1 MLDAALLAL
10 AELSNPVTFFAL
22 VAGVVTGLV
31 VGILPGLG
39 GTAGLALLL
48 PFVFGMDPSV
58 ALAMMVGLTAVTTTS
73 DTFPSVLMGIPG
85 TSGSQAT
92 VLDGFPMSKR
102 GEGTRALSAAFVS
115 SLFGGIF
122 GAFVL
127 SFAVFAAKPIILSIG
142 FGEQFML
149 VVLALSMVG
158 ILTGTNIWKGLAAC
172 SLGLMLGALGAAPLS
187 GVQRTT
193 LGTDYLLDP
202 LPLVIVGLAM
212 FATPEIIDLL
222 RRQATI
228 SETGKIG
235 GGWFQGARDWAR
247 NWFLSLRCSLIGC
260 IIGALP
266 GLGGSV
272 VDWIAYGHAVQTTRN
287 RESYGTGDVR
297 GVIAP
302 ESANNAK
309 EGGALVPTLLLGI
322 PGSGS
327 MAILLGGLV
336 LIGIEPGVE
345 LVTDKLDLVYLII
358 WSIAVANI
366 VGAGICFL
374 LSPQIARLTT
384 IRYVLLAPFMIG
396 IIFFAAFQATR
407 NWGDLIA
414 LFVLSAL
421 GVYMKRFGWPR
432 PALLI
437 GFVLA
442 NRVESSVYQTV
453 ALYGLSFLERP
464 IVLVLLVLTLM
475 SIAAA
480 VIFKQRPTGSL
491 RDNPIFAITR
501 TAPQWIFLGLLTVAA
516 LYILQ
521 DAQNYNQLTGLYPT
535 VASVSAICFILPL
548 AVMMAFS
555 PKGFTVFYDAE
566 KGVEA
571 EAARTGKRPR
581 SAEYYLAMI
590 AGMLLLCALVGF
602 VPGIATFI
610 FLFLW
615 RKGDV
620 AIWKAVFGAGAFV
633 LFLGILSD
641 QLTLRYP
648 QGLLQTQMG
657 VQLPWPL
664 Q

>member
-1 MLDAALLAL
+1 MLEAALSAL
-10 AELSNPVTFFAL
+10 SQLSAPETLLAL

-31 VGILPGLG
+31 VGVLPGLG

-48 PFVFGMDPSV
+48 PFVFGMEPNT
-58 ALAMMVGLTAVTTTS
+58 ALAMMIGLTAVTTTS

-102 GEGTRALSAAFVS
+102 GEGTRALSAAFIS

-127 SFAVFAAKPIILSIG
+127 SFAVFFAKPIILKIG

-158 ILTGTNIWKGLAAC
+158 ILTGSNIWKGLGAC

-187 GVQRTT
+187 GVERAT
-193 LGTDYLLDP
+193 LGTEYLLDP

-222 RRQATI
+222 RRQSTI
-228 SETGKIG
+228 SETGKLG
-235 GGWFQGARDWAR
+235 AGWLQGFKDWLA
-247 NWFLSLRCSLIGC
+247 NWWLSLRCSFIGC

-272 VDWIAYGHAVQTTRN
+272 VDWIAYGHALQTTKN

-309 EGGALVPTLLLGI
+309 EGGALIPTILLGI

-327 MAILLGGLV
+327 MAILLGGLI
-336 LIGIEPGVE
+336 LIGVEPGTE
-345 LVTDKLDLVYLII
+345 LVTDQLDLVYLII
-358 WSIAVANI
+358 WSIAAANI
-366 VGAGICFL
+366 VGAGICFA
-374 LSPQIARLTT
+374 LSPQIAKLTT
-384 IRYVLLAPFMIG
+384 IRYVLLAPFMFG

-407 NWGDLIA
+407 SWGDLVA
-414 LFVLSAL
+414 LFLLSTL
-421 GVYMKRFGWPR
+421 GVYMKRFGWSR

-437 GFVLA
+437 GFVLSA
-442 NRVESSVYQTV
+442 RVEKSVYQTV
-453 ALYGLSFLERP
+453 ALYGASFLERP
-464 IVLVLLVLTLM
+464 IVMVLLVLTVL

-480 VIFKQRPTGSL
+480 VFFKQKPPGPMSKEGPFSNQGTK
-491 RDNPIFAITR
+491 
-501 TAPQWIFLGLLTVAA
+501 PQWIFLALLVGGA
-516 LYILQ
+516 LFILQ
-521 DAQNYNQLTGLYPT
+521 DGMNFNQLTGLFPM
-535 VASVSAICFILPL
+535 VASISALLFFAPL
-548 AVMMAFS
+548 AAAMLLKKAPS
-555 PKGFTVFYDAE
+555 GVFFDAE
-566 KGVEA
+566 RVADKS
-571 EAARTGKRPR
+571 KP
-581 SAEYYLAMI
+581 SAEFFLGLL
-590 AGMLLLCALVGF
+590 AGMLLLAALVGF
-602 VPGIATFI
+602 VLGIATFI

-615 RKGDV
+615 LRANV
-620 AIWKAVFGAGAFV
+620 AWWKALLGAGGFV
-633 LFLGILSD
+633 LFLGVLSN
-641 QLTLRYP
+641 QLTLQYP
-648 QGLLQTQMG
+648 TGLLQSWIT
-657 VQLPWPL
+657 LPWPL

>member
-10 AELSNPVTFFAL
+10 TELTNPVTFL
-22 VAGVVTGLV
+22 SLIAGVVVGLM

-48 PFVFGMDPSV
+48 PFVFGMEPSV
-58 ALAMMVGLTAVTTTS
+58 ALAMMIGLTAVTTTS

-102 GEGTRALSAAFVS
+102 GEGTRALSAAFIS
-115 SLFGGIF
+115 SLFGGIL

-127 SFAVFAAKPIILSIG
+127 SFAVFAAKPIILKIG

-158 ILTGTNIWKGLAAC
+158 ILTGINLWKGLAAC
-172 SLGLMLGALGAAPLS
+172 SMGLMLGALGAAPLS
-187 GVQRTT
+187 GVQRAT
-193 LGTDYLLDP
+193 LGAEYLLDP

-222 RRQATI
+222 RRRESI
-228 SETGKIG
+228 SDTGKLG
-235 GGWFQGARDWAR
+235 AGWYQGFRDWLS
-247 NWFLSLRCSLIGC
+247 NWWLSLRCAVIGC
-260 IIGALP
+260 IVGALP

-272 VDWIAYGHAVQTTRN
+272 VDWIAYGHAVQTTKD

-309 EGGALVPTLLLGI
+309 EGGALVPTILLGI

-327 MAILLGGLV
+327 MAILLGGLI
-336 LIGIEPGVE
+336 LIGVEPGVE
-345 LVTDKLDLVYLII
+345 LITDKLDLVYLII
-358 WSIAVANI
+358 FAIAAANV
-366 VGAGICFL
+366 VGAGICFA
-374 LSPQIARLTT
+374 LSPQIAKLTT
-384 IRYVLLAPFMIG
+384 IRYVLLAPFMLG
-396 IIFFAAFQATR
+396 VIFFAAFQATR

-414 LFVLSAL
+414 LFVLSVL

-437 GFVLA
+437 GFVLST
-442 NRVESSVYQTV
+442 RVESSVYQTV
-453 ALYGLSFLERP
+453 ALYGITFLQRP
-464 IVLVLLVLTLM
+464 IVIGLLILTLL
-475 SIAAA
+475 SVAAA
-480 VIFKQRPTGSL
+480 VFFKQSHTGPMDESTPFTH
-491 RDNPIFAITR
+491 RNTV
-501 TAPQWIFLGLLTVAA
+501 PQWIFFAA
-516 LYILQ
+516 IFSFAIFILV

-535 VASVSAICFILPL
+535 VASVSAMAFLIPL
-548 AVMMAFS
+548 AFNMIRTREPS
-555 PKGFTVFYDAE
+555 PTFFDAE
-566 KGVEA
+566 NVA
-571 EAARTGKRPR
+571 EKPAR
-581 SAEYYLAMI
+581 SAEYYLLLI
-590 AGMLLLCALVGF
+590 LGMLAISAVTGF
-602 VPGIATFI
+602 VLGVATFI

-615 RKGDV
+615 LKGQV
-620 AIWKAVFGAGAFV
+620 KPLNAILGAAGFV
-633 LFLGILSD
+633 LFLGVLSD

-648 QGLLQTQMG
+648 TGLLQTW
-657 VQLPWPL
+657 VTLPWPL

>member
-1 MLDAALLAL
+1 MFEAALLAL
-10 AELSNPVTFFAL
+10 AELSNPTTFLAL
-22 VAGVVTGLV
+22 IAGVVVGLM

-48 PFVFGMDPSV
+48 PFVFGMDPGV
-58 ALAMMVGLTAVTTTS
+58 ALAMMIGLTAVTTTS

-92 VLDGFPMSKR
+92 VMDGFPMSKR

-122 GAFVL
+122 GAVVL

-158 ILTGTNIWKGLAAC
+158 ILTGINIWKGLAAC
-172 SLGLMLGALGAAPLS
+172 SMGLMLGALGAAPLS
-187 GVQRTT
+187 GVERAT
-193 LGTDYLLDP
+193 LGTSYLLDP

-222 RRQATI
+222 RRQERIAHG
-228 SETGKIG
+228 GKLG
-235 GGWFQGARDWAR
+235 GGWLQGARDWAR
-247 NWFLSLRCSLIGC
+247 NWWLSMRCSAIGC

-272 VDWIAYGHAVQTTRN
+272 VDWIAYGHAIQTTRN
-287 RESYGTGDVR
+287 RERYGTGDVR

-327 MAILLGGLV
+327 MAILLGGLI
-336 LIGIEPGVE
+336 LIGIDPGVE
-345 LVTDKLDLVYLII
+345 LVTEQLDLVYLII

-366 VGAGICFL
+366 VGAGICFA
-374 LSPQIARLTT
+374 LSPQIAKLTT
-384 IRYVLLAPFMIG
+384 IRYVLLAPFMLG

-407 NWGDLIA
+407 SWGDLIA
-414 LFVLSAL
+414 LFLLSVL

-442 NRVESSVYQTV
+442 ERVESSVYQTV
-453 ALYGLSFLERP
+453 ALYGFTFLQRP
-464 IVLVLLVLTLM
+464 IVIVLLVLTLL
-475 SIAAA
+475 SVAAA
-480 VIFKQRPTGSL
+480 ILFKRSPPGNLTESSPFSHLRTG
-491 RDNPIFAITR
+491 
-501 TAPQWIFLGLLTVAA
+501 PQWVFLIAVAGFA
-516 LYILQ
+516 AFILW
-521 DAQNYNQLTGLYPT
+521 DAQGYNQLTGLYPT
-535 VASVSAICFILPL
+535 VAATSALVFLAPL
-548 AVMMAFS
+548 ALNMLRTRRPA
-555 PKGFTVFYDAE
+555 PTFYDAE
-566 KGVEA
+566 SAADEDA
-571 EAARTGKRPR
+571 AARP
-581 SAEYYLAMI
+581 SAEYFLGLLLAML
-590 AGMLLLCALVGF
+590 ALSALVGF
-602 VPGIATFI
+602 VLGIASFI

-615 RKGDV
+615 RRGAV
-620 AIWKAVFGAGAFV
+620 TPCKALLGAGGFV
-633 LFLGILSD
+633 FFLGVLSD

-648 QGLLQTQMG
+648 AGLLQSW
-657 VQLPWPL
+657 VNLPLPL

>member
-10 AELSNPVTFFAL
+10 TELTSATTLLAL
-22 VAGVVTGLV
+22 VAGVVVGLL

-48 PFVFGMDPSV
+48 PFVFGMEPSV
-58 ALAMMVGLTAVTTTS
+58 ALAMMIGLTAVTTTS

-115 SLFGGIF
+115 SLFGGIL

-158 ILTGTNIWKGLAAC
+158 ILTGINIWKGLAAC
-172 SLGLMLGALGAAPLS
+172 SIGLMLGSLGAAPLS
-187 GVQRTT
+187 GVERVT
-193 LGTDYLLDP
+193 LGTSYLLDP

-222 RRQATI
+222 RRRSTI
-228 SETGKIG
+228 SETGTLGK
-235 GGWFQGARDWAR
+235 GWLQGFKDWLT
-247 NWFLSLRCSLIGC
+247 NWWLSLRCAVIGC
-260 IIGALP
+260 IVGALP

-272 VDWIAYGHAVQTTRN
+272 VDWIAYGHAVQTTKN
-287 RESYGTGDVR
+287 KDSYGSGDVR

-327 MAILLGGLV
+327 MAILLGGLI
-336 LIGIEPGVE
+336 LIGVDPGVE
-345 LVTDKLDLVYLII
+345 MVTEKLDLVYLII

-366 VGAGICFL
+366 VGAGICFG
-374 LSPQIARLTT
+374 LSPYIAKLTT
-384 IRYVLLAPFMIG
+384 IRYVLLAPFMLG

-407 NWGDLIA
+407 SWGDLIA
-414 LFVLSAL
+414 LFLLSVL

-442 NRVESSVYQTV
+442 ERVESSVYQTV
-453 ALYGLSFLERP
+453 ALYGITFLERP
-464 IVLVLLVLTLM
+464 IVLVLLGLTLA

-480 VIFKQRPTGSL
+480 VFYKQSHPGPMVEDSPFTHKQLG
-491 RDNPIFAITR
+491 
-501 TAPQWIFLGLLTVAA
+501 PQWAFFALVLGAA
-516 LYILQ
+516 AYILW
-521 DAQNYNQLTGLYPT
+521 DAQSYNQLTGLFPT
-535 VASVSAICFILPL
+535 VAAGTAIAFLLPL
-548 AVMMAFS
+548 GLAMLTRREPSHTYF
-555 PKGFTVFYDAE
+555 DAE
-566 KGVEA
+566 RGLGAIEA
-571 EAARTGKRPR
+571 SRP
-581 SAEYYLAMI
+581 SAEYFL
-590 AGMLLLCALVGF
+590 GLLLLMLLGAALVGF
-602 VPGIATFI
+602 VLGIAAFI

-615 RKGDV
+615 RRGHV
-620 AIWKAVFGAGAFV
+620 RPLYAFMGAGGFV

-648 QGLLQTQMG
+648 AGLLQSWIT
-657 VQLPWPL
+657 LPWPL

>member
-1 MLDAALLAL
+1 MLEAALSAL
-10 AELSNPVTFFAL
+10 SQLSAPETLLAL

-31 VGILPGLG
+31 VGVLPGLG

-48 PFVFGMDPSV
+48 PFVFGMEPNT
-58 ALAMMVGLTAVTTTS
+58 ALAMMIGLTAVTTTS

-102 GEGTRALSAAFVS
+102 GEGTRALSAAFIS

-127 SFAVFAAKPIILSIG
+127 SFAVFFAKPIILKIG

-158 ILTGTNIWKGLAAC
+158 ILTGSNIWKGLGAC

-187 GVQRTT
+187 GVERAT
-193 LGTDYLLDP
+193 LGTEYLLDP

-222 RRQATI
+222 RRQSTI
-228 SETGKIG
+228 SETGKLG
-235 GGWFQGARDWAR
+235 AGWLQGFKDWLA
-247 NWFLSLRCSLIGC
+247 NWWLSLRCSFIGC

-272 VDWIAYGHAVQTTRN
+272 VDWIAYGHALQTTKN

-309 EGGALVPTLLLGI
+309 EGGALIPTILLGI

-327 MAILLGGLV
+327 MAILLGGLI
-336 LIGIEPGVE
+336 LIGVEPGTE
-345 LVTDKLDLVYLII
+345 LVTDQLDQVYLII
-358 WSIAVANI
+358 WSIAAANI
-366 VGAGICFL
+366 VGAGICFA
-374 LSPQIARLTT
+374 LSPQIAKLTT
-384 IRYVLLAPFMIG
+384 IRYVLLAPFMFG

-407 NWGDLIA
+407 SWGDLVA
-414 LFVLSAL
+414 LFLLSTL
-421 GVYMKRFGWPR
+421 GVYMKRFGWSR

-437 GFVLA
+437 GFVLSA
-442 NRVESSVYQTV
+442 RVEKSVYQTV
-453 ALYGLSFLERP
+453 ALYGASFLERP
-464 IVLVLLVLTLM
+464 IVMVLLVLTVL

-480 VIFKQRPTGSL
+480 VFFKQKPPGPMSKEGPFSNQGTK
-491 RDNPIFAITR
+491 
-501 TAPQWIFLGLLTVAA
+501 PQWIFLALLVGGA
-516 LYILQ
+516 LFILQ
-521 DAQNYNQLTGLYPT
+521 DGMNFNQLTGLFPM
-535 VASVSAICFILPL
+535 VASISALLFFAPL
-548 AVMMAFS
+548 AAAMLLKKAPS
-555 PKGFTVFYDAE
+555 GVFFDAE
-566 KGVEA
+566 RVADKS
-571 EAARTGKRPR
+571 KP
-581 SAEYYLAMI
+581 SAEFFLGLL
-590 AGMLLLCALVGF
+590 AGMLLLAALVGF
-602 VPGIATFI
+602 VLGIATFI

-615 RKGDV
+615 LRANV
-620 AIWKAVFGAGAFV
+620 AWWKALLGAGGFV
-633 LFLGILSD
+633 LFLGVLSN
-641 QLTLRYP
+641 QLTLQYP
-648 QGLLQTQMG
+648 TGLLQSWIT
-657 VQLPWPL
+657 LPWPL

>member
-10 AELSNPVTFFAL
+10 TELTNPVTFL
-22 VAGVVTGLV
+22 SLIAGVVVGLM

-48 PFVFGMDPSV
+48 PFVFGMEPSV
-58 ALAMMVGLTAVTTTS
+58 ALAMMIGLTAVTTTS

-102 GEGTRALSAAFVS
+102 GEGTRALSAAFIS

-127 SFAVFAAKPIILSIG
+127 SFAVFAAKPIILKIG

-158 ILTGTNIWKGLAAC
+158 ILTGINLWKGLAAC
-172 SLGLMLGALGAAPLS
+172 SMGLMLGALGAAPLS
-187 GVQRTT
+187 GVQRAT
-193 LGTDYLLDP
+193 LGAEYLLDP

-222 RRQATI
+222 RRRESI
-228 SETGKIG
+228 SDTGKLG
-235 GGWFQGARDWAR
+235 AGWYQGFRDWLS
-247 NWFLSLRCSLIGC
+247 NWWLSLRCAVIGC
-260 IIGALP
+260 IVGALP

-272 VDWIAYGHAVQTTRN
+272 VDWIAYGHAVQTTKN

-309 EGGALVPTLLLGI
+309 EGGALVPTILLGI

-327 MAILLGGLV
+327 MAILLGGLI
-336 LIGIEPGVE
+336 LIGVEPGVE
-345 LVTDKLDLVYLII
+345 LITDKLDLVYLII
-358 WSIAVANI
+358 FAIAAANV
-366 VGAGICFL
+366 VGAGICFA
-374 LSPQIARLTT
+374 LSPQIAKLTT
-384 IRYVLLAPFMIG
+384 IRYVLLAPFMLG

-414 LFVLSAL
+414 LFVLSVL

-437 GFVLA
+437 GFVLST
-442 NRVESSVYQTV
+442 RVESSVYQTV
-453 ALYGLSFLERP
+453 ALYGITFLQRP
-464 IVLVLLVLTLM
+464 IVIGLLILTLL
-475 SIAAA
+475 SVAAA
-480 VIFKQRPTGSL
+480 VFFKQSHTGPMDESTPFTH
-491 RDNPIFAITR
+491 RNTV
-501 TAPQWIFLGLLTVAA
+501 PQWIFFAA
-516 LYILQ
+516 VFSFAIFILV

-535 VASVSAICFILPL
+535 VASVSAMAFLIPL
-548 AVMMAFS
+548 AFNMIRTREPS
-555 PKGFTVFYDAE
+555 PTFFDAE
-566 KGVEA
+566 NVA
-571 EAARTGKRPR
+571 EIPAR
-581 SAEYYLAMI
+581 SAEYYLLLI
-590 AGMLLLCALVGF
+590 LGMLAISAVTGF
-602 VPGIATFI
+602 VLGVATFI

-615 RKGDV
+615 LKGQV
-620 AIWKAVFGAGAFV
+620 KPLNAILGAAGFV

-648 QGLLQTQMG
+648 TGLLQTW
-657 VQLPWPL
+657 VTLPWPL